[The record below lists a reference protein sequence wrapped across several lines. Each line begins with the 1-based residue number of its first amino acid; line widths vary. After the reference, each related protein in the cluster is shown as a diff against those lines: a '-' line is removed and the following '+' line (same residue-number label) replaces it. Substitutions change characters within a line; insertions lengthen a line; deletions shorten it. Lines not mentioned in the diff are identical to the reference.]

1 MPLIDYSKP
10 VSFYDSSEAVCVV
23 LQHALVQLR
32 DHAMFHDDEEPSMLR
47 AAETL
52 SSLLEDAKMEIE
64 QLIEHI
70 EHKGATK
77 P

>member
-1 MPLIDYSKP
+1 
-10 VSFYDSSEAVCVV
+10 
-23 LQHALVQLR
+23 
-32 DHAMFHDDEEPSMLR
+32 
-47 AAETL
+47 L